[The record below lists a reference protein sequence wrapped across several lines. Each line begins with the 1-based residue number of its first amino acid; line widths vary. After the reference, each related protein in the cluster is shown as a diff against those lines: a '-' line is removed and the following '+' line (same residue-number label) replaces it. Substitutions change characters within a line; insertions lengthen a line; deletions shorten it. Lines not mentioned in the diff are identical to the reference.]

1 MNTSGISQSN
11 QPTWIE
17 TQYLSSEGNRKTLES
32 LDDGSEKAAAVK
44 FLSELECPLCNEVYE
59 KTLQTRCCDYVLCA
73 YCYSNL
79 TIPKKCPNDMLLF
92 TGSIQNDL
100 KIAVR
105 QINNQVE
112 RCVGLFNDVQPTE
125 ESDAEK
131 RIRQAKSQAQND
143 AIQLINSSTSQRVL
157 PGTSENSRQ
166 NEMNVNTGDSGNI
179 TSGASSA
186 SASSPASASSAAASA
201 TGDTII
207 RSGSHTVRLTP
218 SSVGNVFVMGGGSRI
233 VVDGGQVQVE
243 NPVNRGGVIVSGQN
257 VNITQAHQNISAQ
270 RTHDFRAND
279 VLFID
284 IKTSQGNIVLEG
296 QNSAN
301 QNQVSVI
308 STSAREPRL
317 GHNRLYLYCA
327 ENVRLKLPDLF
338 SSGIQ
343 LHTQLGDIVTENG
356 YIVKSGGTIQS
367 DVGNI
372 SVKVDSLL
380 VNATARTSIGR
391 TFVNVQNQ
399 HVDWERRVLNC
410 VASIGN
416 VNVYDQ
422 G

>member
-1 MNTSGISQSN
+1 MNTSGTN
-11 QPTWIE
+11 QANQATWIE

-32 LDDGSEKAAAVK
+32 LDNGSEKAAAVK
-44 FLSELECPLCNEVYE
+44 FLLELECPLCNEVYE

-79 TIPKKCPNDMLLF
+79 PVPKRCPNDMLLL

-125 ESDAEK
+125 ESDTEK
-131 RIRQAKSQAQND
+131 RISQAKSQAQND

-157 PGTSENSRQ
+157 PSTSENSRQ
-166 NEMNVNTGDSGNI
+166 NETNVSTGDSGNI
-179 TSGASSA
+179 NSGAS
-186 SASSPASASSAAASA
+186 AASA
-201 TGDTII
+201 ASGTGDTII
-207 RSGSHTVRLTP
+207 RSGSHIVRLTP
-218 SSVGNVFVMGGGSRI
+218 SSAGNVFVMGGGSRI
-233 VVDGGQVQVE
+233 VVDGSQVQVE
-243 NPVNRGGVIVSGQN
+243 NPVNRGGVVVSGQN
-257 VNITQAHQNISAQ
+257 VNITQAHQNIPAQ
-270 RTHDFRAND
+270 RTHDFRADD
-279 VLFID
+279 VFFID
-284 IKTSQGNIVLEG
+284 IQTSHGNIVLEG

-308 STSAREPRL
+308 SARAPRL

-338 SSGIQ
+338 TREIQ
-343 LHTQLGDIVTENG
+343 LHAQIGDIVTENG
-356 YIVKSGGTIQS
+356 YIVKSGGSIQS

-380 VNATARTSIGR
+380 VNAIATTSIGR

-399 HVDWERRVLNC
+399 HADWERRMLNC
-410 VASIGN
+410 ISNIGS
-416 VNVYDQ
+416 VNIYDQ

>member
-1 MNTSGISQSN
+1 MNTSGTSQAN
-11 QPTWIE
+11 PATWIE
-17 TQYLSSEGNRKTLES
+17 TQYLSSDGNRKTLES
-32 LDDGSEKAAAVK
+32 LDNGSEKAAAVK

-125 ESDAEK
+125 ESDTEK
-131 RIRQAKSQAQND
+131 RVRQAKSQAQND

-179 TSGASSA
+179 NSGASSA
-186 SASSPASASSAAASA
+186 SAASAAASG

-218 SSVGNVFVMGGGSRI
+218 GSAGNVFVMGGGSRI

-257 VNITQAHQNISAQ
+257 VNITQAHQNIPAQ
-270 RTHDFRAND
+270 RTHDFRADD
-279 VLFID
+279 VLSID
-284 IKTSQGNIVLEG
+284 IKTSHGNIVLEG

-308 STSAREPRL
+308 SARAPRL
-317 GHNRLYLYCA
+317 GHNRLYLHCD

-338 SSGIQ
+338 TRGIQ
-343 LHTQLGDIVTENG
+343 LHTQFGDIVTENG
-356 YIVKSGGTIQS
+356 YIVKSGGSIQS
-367 DVGNI
+367 DFGSI
-372 SVKVDSLL
+372 SVKVDSSL
-380 VNATARTSIGR
+380 VNATARTSMGS
-391 TFVNVQNQ
+391 TSVNVQNQ
-399 HVDWERRVLNC
+399 HVDWERRALNC
-410 VASIGN
+410 ISNFGD

-422 G
+422 E

>member
-1 MNTSGISQSN
+1 MNTSGTSQAK
-11 QPTWIE
+11 QATWIE
-17 TQYLSSEGNRKTLES
+17 TQYLSSEGIRKTLET
-32 LDDGSEKAAAVK
+32 LDNGSEKAAAVK
-44 FLSELECPLCNEVYE
+44 LLSDLECPLCNEVYE

-79 TIPKKCPNDMLLF
+79 TIPKKCPNDMLPF

-112 RCVGLFNDVQPTE
+112 RCVGLFSDVQPTE
-125 ESDAEK
+125 ESDTEK

-157 PGTSENSRQ
+157 SGTSENSRQ
-166 NEMNVNTGDSGNI
+166 NEMNVNTGDSSNI
-179 TSGASSA
+179 NSGA
-186 SASSPASASSAAASA
+186 SAAASG

-218 SSVGNVFVMGGGSRI
+218 GSVGNVFVMGGGSRI
-233 VVDGGQVQVE
+233 VVDGGRVQVE
-243 NPVNRGGVIVSGQN
+243 NPVNRGGVVVSGQN
-257 VNITQAHQNISAQ
+257 VNITQAHQNIPAQ
-270 RTHDFRAND
+270 RTHDFRVDD
-279 VLFID
+279 VLSID
-284 IKTSQGNIVLEG
+284 IRTSHGNIVLEG

-308 STSAREPRL
+308 SARAPRL
-317 GHNRLYLYCA
+317 GHNRLYLHCA

-338 SSGIQ
+338 TRGIQ
-343 LHTQLGDIVTENG
+343 LHTQFGDIVTENS
-356 YIVKSGGTIQS
+356 YIVKSGGSIQS
-367 DVGNI
+367 DFGKI
-372 SVKVDSLL
+372 SVKVDSSL
-380 VNATARTSIGR
+380 VNATARTSMGS
-391 TFVNVQNQ
+391 TSVNVQNQ
-399 HVDWERRVLNC
+399 HVDWERRALNC
-410 VASIGN
+410 ISNFGD